1 MFLTFQTAYRSKEIS
16 VHSQLCHSNITNLE
30 AVLVGEKHEHHKDEQ
45 YVYCFM
51 PKMDTDFENVITNEG
66 HGCLKHMKMQLV
78 EKREQW
84 ELVLINTKH
93 VLRSVLK
100 ALDYMHSQGLVHRDI
115 KASNIL
121 IKMTC
126 QCSEVLYCNC
136 QQGKFLVQ
144 IGDFD
149 SPATV
154 PDYQLQLKE
163 HETKMI
169 QYTELI
175 FSLLGGTSMGYKAP
189 EVSNF

>member
-1 MFLTFQTAYRSKEIS
+1 MDINFRNVLSTKE
-16 VHSQLCHSNITNLE
+16 
-30 AVLVGEKHEHHKDEQ
+30 
-45 YVYCFM
+45 
-51 PKMDTDFENVITNEG
+51 

-84 ELVLINTKH
+84 ELVLVNTKH

-149 SPATV
+149 SSATV
-154 PDYQLQLKE
+154 PGYQLQLEE
-163 HETKMI
+163 HQMI
-169 QYTELI
+169 RYASVLP
-175 FSLLGGTSMGYKAP
+175 LGTMGYRAP
-189 EVSNF
+189 EVIFLPLYCKHLVNAVCYSLGINALSFIRAL